1 MCEYKKATTCC
12 LRDKKSR
19 SATHSITDKIESDKI
34 SCLLNYTFSNKVQLI
49 ATQLNNVRQGRF

>member
-1 MCEYKKATTCC
+1 MIYCLFMCEYKKATTCC

-34 SCLLNYTFSNKVQLI
+34 SCLLYYTFLNKVQLI
-49 ATQLNNVRQGRF
+49 AS